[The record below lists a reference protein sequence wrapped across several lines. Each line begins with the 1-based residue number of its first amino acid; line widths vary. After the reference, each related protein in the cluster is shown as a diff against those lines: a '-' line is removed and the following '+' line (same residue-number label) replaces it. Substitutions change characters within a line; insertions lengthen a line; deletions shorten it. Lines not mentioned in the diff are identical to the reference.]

1 LSTWSVRLGPG
12 RRKSPVA
19 QNSLFTLEPWR
30 HVGGAVQDHKLAI
43 RGVVSEATLRSALV
57 RVKAFD
63 VVRVRA
69 RVAE

>member
-1 LSTWSVRLGPG
+1 LGAWAAEIPG
-12 RRKSPVA
+12 RA
-19 QNSLFTLEPWR
+19 QNSMFTLEPWR

>member
-1 LSTWSVRLGPG
+1 
-12 RRKSPVA
+12 
-19 QNSLFTLEPWR
+19 LFTLEPWR